1 MEGGNKIYLT
11 KKEKKN
17 HISCFTRKRGGGGQR
32 KRKREEE
39 EGKEREGEGENITNT
54 LGIITWI

>member
-1 MEGGNKIYLT
+1 MEGGNKVYLT
-11 KKEKKN
+11 KKEKK
-17 HISCFTRKRGGGGQR
+17 ITFPASQEKGEGGQR